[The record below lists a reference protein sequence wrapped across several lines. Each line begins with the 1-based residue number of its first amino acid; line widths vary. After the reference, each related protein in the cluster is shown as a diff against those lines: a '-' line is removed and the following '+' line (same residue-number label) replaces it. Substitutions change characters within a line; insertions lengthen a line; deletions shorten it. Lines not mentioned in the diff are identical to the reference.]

1 MSTLSAIVP
10 KLRLALV
17 VGLLCVTGLTC
28 RGLPNDDGSP
38 TSTPEANFPSGEFAF
53 VYRRCEY
60 DNATVLRLTLPDRE
74 ITPILSDQHDNRQ
87 LAWSPDGRMIGVL
100 SYATPGRDLRVI
112 DAETQEVR
120 LELPGSF
127 LQFAWSADDNSIF
140 YLDREGNLYLYDL
153 MSDESEHVTD
163 GVSSFSVSPN
173 GQWLGLSKRDSTHSA
188 YLGYFVFRVL
198 DLSDGRLLTTPYHSD
213 LDDVGR
219 LGANRSVWSPTANEV
234 AVLFGAGAAQESKVV
249 IYTVH
254 EDHLQIKAMAVA
266 RETCERDYGE
276 DLISVGFYS
285 MAWSPDGRKLL
296 VIRSE
301 TDARTGGEVLLFD
314 SNLSD
319 YQRLPFRKN
328 TTGLVWTMDR
338 WLVYVTGS
346 DRETGSSSCAGR
358 LRGEIW
364 LADMETLETR
374 VLVTD
379 TLFIER
385 PVWRP

>member
-1 MSTLSAIVP
+1 MNILSAIAP
-10 KLRLALV
+10 KLRLAFV
-17 VGLLCVTGLTC
+17 IGLLCVAGVTC
-28 RGLPNDDGSP
+28 RGLLEDDSSP
-38 TSTPEANFPSGEFAF
+38 TNTPEANLPSGELAF
-53 VYRRCEY
+53 VYRRCDY
-60 DNATVLRLTLPDRE
+60 DNAAVLRLTLPDRE

-127 LQFAWSADDNSIF
+127 LQFAWSADGSSIF
-140 YLDREGNLYLYDL
+140 VLDEEGWRGELYRYDL
-153 MSDESEHVTD
+153 VSQESEYITD

-173 GQWLGLSKRDSTHSA
+173 GQWLGLSKRDPT
-188 YLGYFVFRVL
+188 YFGHFTFQVF
-198 DLSDGRLLTTPYHSD
+198 DLNDSRLLTTTYQNNFE
-213 LDDVGR
+213 DVGHVGG
-219 LGANRSVWSPTANEV
+219 LSVWSPIANEV
-234 AVLFGAGAAQESKVV
+234 AVIGLSATQKSNVV

-254 EDHLQIKAMAVA
+254 KDRLQIKATAVA
-266 RETCERDYGE
+266 RETYQRDYGE

-285 MAWSPDGRKLL
+285 MTWSPDGRKLL
-296 VIRSE
+296 LIRSE

-314 SNLSD
+314 LNLSD
-319 YQRLPFRKN
+319 YQRLPFRKD

-364 LADMETLETR
+364 LADMETLETQ

-385 PVWRP
+385 PAWRP